1 MTYNYIHI
9 ACLPASIKSIKVS
22 KSQKHFF
29 LKLHCPNFFLYLTR
43 FCPSFIGQNF
53 VKYFVWCLGN
63 GVSINCFWDLLN
75 FNFRLIITIIPIPI
89 KSVWELFQLIC
100 NCFKSDMPIK
110 HRNCGI
116 NSNSTTNQLIRK
128 ILLCINYVLLFVII
142 EPRLKAKRGTAWQ
155 KAI

>member
-1 MTYNYIHI
+1 MTKN
-9 ACLPASIKSIKVS
+9 
-22 KSQKHFF
+22 
-29 LKLHCPNFFLYLTR
+29 PNISTIQRSVLYDNLVPKIFSWNALALESR
-43 FCPSFIGQNF
+43 
-53 VKYFVWCLGN
+53 VKYYDIQLHTYCMFT
-63 GVSINCFWDLLN
+63 SINKVN
-75 FNFRLIITIIPIPI
+75 NFRLIITIIPIPI

-142 EPRLKAKRGTAWQ
+142 EPRLRAKKAQHGQ
-155 KAI
+155 KESK